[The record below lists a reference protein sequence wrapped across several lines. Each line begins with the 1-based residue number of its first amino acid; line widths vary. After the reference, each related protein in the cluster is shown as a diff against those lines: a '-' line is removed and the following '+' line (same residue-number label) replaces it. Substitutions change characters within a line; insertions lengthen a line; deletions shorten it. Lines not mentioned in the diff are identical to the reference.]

1 MKLLEKK
8 HSPSDIE
15 SKWYKH
21 WIEKKYFSSKE
32 SENHYTIVIPPPN
45 VTGKLHMGHVLN
57 NTIQDI
63 LIRKARME
71 GKNACWIPGTD
82 HASIATESKVT
93 KMLEEQ
99 GINKK
104 DLTRE
109 EFLKYAWEWKEEY
122 GGTIINQ
129 LQKLGCSCDWDKTS
143 FTMDEDYSKAVL
155 ESFVQ
160 LYNKGLIYKGSKLV
174 NWCPKSQTALSDEEV
189 MFKEVNGTLW
199 YIKYAINDSDTFIEI
214 ATTRPET
221 LLGDTAVAVNPSDD
235 RYKDLIGKTAI
246 IPIVNR
252 EVEII
257 ADDYVDVE
265 FGSGCVKITPAHDFN
280 DYEIGKRHNL
290 EMIRCLDFDG
300 KIENHDFIPQEL
312 RGLDRFEAREK
323 IIDMLKNQNLL
334 KGVEDHQIQIP
345 KGDRSKTILEPMVS
359 EQWFVKTDEVAKK
372 AIQVVEDDEI
382 RFIPKNWE
390 KTYFEWMYNIQDWC
404 ISRQQW
410 WGHRIP
416 AWYDD
421 EKNHYVGTSE
431 VNVREKYGLKDDV
444 QLTQDE
450 DVLDTW
456 FSSALW
462 PFSTLGWP
470 DDTEDLKSYY
480 PTTLLVTGFDIIFFW
495 VARMIMMGLYTME
508 NIPFKDILIH
518 GLVRDSQGRKMSK
531 SLGNTMDPLE
541 LSEKHGADALR
552 FSLIEKAN
560 PGQDV
565 PFDEEW
571 TVSAKKFGN
580 KIWNAAKFVHLYTD
594 ESTPSEISTI
604 SLIENKWILSRFN
617 ETLEEF
623 NELFEKYKISDAY
636 KLLYNF
642 LWSELFDWYFEFSKN
657 LFNDKDKKIE
667 TQTVLKSI
675 FLESLKLLNPAMPHI
690 TEEIWSSF
698 NENYIIDNSWPT
710 KYQQESVDIFEIDNL
725 KEIITKIRNFKST
738 YNLKNSLS
746 IDLYPASSY
755 PDWFINQLEKTAN
768 VIISTVENNVK
779 EGVVL
784 SFQSNEFE
792 FSILANKYI
801 DVENEIKRL
810 NKKREELSKSLEIS
824 NQRLNNDKFVENAK
838 QELIDQEK
846 QNVQNLNS
854 QIESINSTLKSLD
867 N

>member
-1 MKLLEKK
+1 MQDEKYDPL
-8 HSPSDIE
+8 S
-15 SKWYKH
+15 
-21 WIEKKYFSSKE
+21 IEKKWQKNWEQGNKFQPKDSDENFS
-32 SENHYTIVIPPPN
+32 IVIPPPN
-45 VTGKLHMGHVLN
+45 VTGSLHMGHALEHSIIDVITRIKRLQGFQ
-57 NTIQDI
+57 T
-63 LIRKARME
+63 L
-71 GKNACWIPGTD
+71 WLPGTD
-82 HASIATESKVT
+82 HAGIITQLLVEKE
-93 KMLEEQ
+93 LEEN
-99 GINKK
+99 GISKH
-104 DLTRE
+104 DLGRE
-109 EFLKYAWEWKEEY
+109 NFLAKVWEWKDKS
-122 GGTIINQ
+122 GDNITNQ
-129 LQKLGCSCDWDKTS
+129 MKTLGMSCDWS
-143 FTMDEDYSKAVL
+143 RERFTMDEGLSEAVVNV
-155 ESFVQ
+155 FVS
-160 LYNKGLIYKGSKLV
+160 LYENDLIYKGTRMV
-174 NWCPKSQTALSDEEV
+174 NWDTKLKSAVSDLEV
-189 MFKEVNGTLW
+189 TSSNELGKLW
-199 YIKYAINDSDTFIEI
+199 SINYKVGDSFIEI

-235 RYKDLIGKTAI
+235 RYKDLIGQTAT

-280 DYEIGKRHNL
+280 DYEIGIRNNL

-300 KIENHDFIPQEL
+300 KVEDHEFIPKEL

-334 KGVEDHQIQIP
+334 KGVKDHQIQIP
-345 KGDRSKTILEPMVS
+345 KGDRSKTVLEPMIS
-359 EQWFVKTDEVAKK
+359 EQWFVKTEEVAKK
-372 AIQVVEDDEI
+372 AIKVVEDDEI

-416 AWYDD
+416 AWYDG
-421 EKNHYVGTSE
+421 ENNHYVGASE
-431 VNVREKYGLKDDV
+431 VDVREKYGIKDNIK
-444 QLTQDE
+444 LTQDE

-470 DDTEDLKSYY
+470 EETEDLKSYY

-495 VARMIMMGLYTME
+495 VARMIMMGLYTMKS
-508 NIPFKDILIH
+508 IPFKDILIH

-594 ESTPSEISTI
+594 ESTPSEINSV
-604 SLIENKWILSRFN
+604 SLIENKWIISRFN

-657 LFNDKDKKIE
+657 LFNDEDKKNE

-698 NENYIIDNSWPT
+698 NEDYIIENTWPST
-710 KYQQESVDIFEIDNL
+710 FLEESGDIFEIENL

-738 YNLKNSLS
+738 YNLKNSLA
-746 IDLYPASSY
+746 IDLYSLNTY
-755 PDWFINQLEKTAN
+755 PDWFVNQLEKTAN
-768 VIISTVENNVK
+768 VNISVSESTLE

-784 SFQSNEFE
+784 SFQSNNFVL
-792 FSILANKYI
+792 SLLANNYI
-801 DVENEIKRL
+801 DVESEIKRL
-810 NKKREELSKSLEIS
+810 NKKKSELNKSLEIS
-824 NQRLNNDKFVENAK
+824 NNRLTNDKFVQNAK

-846 QNVQNLNS
+846 QNVQNLSS

>member
-1 MKLLEKK
+1 MQDEKYDPL
-8 HSPSDIE
+8 S
-15 SKWYKH
+15 
-21 WIEKKYFSSKE
+21 IEKKWQKNWEQGNKFQPKDSDKNFS
-32 SENHYTIVIPPPN
+32 IVIPPPN
-45 VTGKLHMGHVLN
+45 VTGSLHMGHALEHSIIDVITRIKRLQGFQ
-57 NTIQDI
+57 T
-63 LIRKARME
+63 L
-71 GKNACWIPGTD
+71 WLPGTD
-82 HASIATESKVT
+82 HAGIITQLLVEKE
-93 KMLEEQ
+93 LEEN
-99 GINKK
+99 GISKH
-104 DLTRE
+104 DLGRE
-109 EFLKYAWEWKEEY
+109 NFLAKVWEWKDKS
-122 GGTIINQ
+122 GDNITNQ
-129 LQKLGCSCDWDKTS
+129 MKTLGMSCDWS
-143 FTMDEDYSKAVL
+143 RERFTMDEGLSEAVINV
-155 ESFVQ
+155 FVS
-160 LYNKGLIYKGSKLV
+160 LYENDLIYKGTRMV
-174 NWCPKSQTALSDEEV
+174 NWDTKLKSAVSDLEV
-189 MFKEVNGTLW
+189 TSSNELGKLW
-199 YIKYAINDSDTFIEI
+199 TINYKVGDSSLEI

-235 RYKDLIGKTAI
+235 RYKDLIGQTAT

-252 EVEII
+252 EVKII

-300 KIENHDFIPQEL
+300 KIEDHEFIPHEL

-334 KGVEDHQIQIP
+334 KGVKDHQIQIP

-372 AIQVVEDDEI
+372 AIKVVEDDEI

-416 AWYDD
+416 AWYDA
-421 EKNHYVGTSE
+421 EQNHYVGTSE
-431 VNVREKYGLKDDV
+431 VNVREKYGLKDSIK
-444 QLTQDE
+444 LTQDE

-470 DDTEDLKSYY
+470 EDTEDLNSYY

-508 NIPFKDILIH
+508 SIPFKDILIH

-594 ESTPSEISTI
+594 ESTPSEISSVT
-604 SLIENKWILSRFN
+604 LIENKWIISRFN
-617 ETLEEF
+617 DTLEEF

-657 LFNDKDKKIE
+657 LFNDEDNKNE
-667 TQTVLKSI
+667 TQIVLKSI

-698 NENYIIDNSWPT
+698 NEDYIIENTWPST
-710 KYQQESVDIFEIDNL
+710 FHEESGDIFEIENL

-738 YNLKNSLS
+738 YNLKNSLA
-746 IDLYPASSY
+746 IDLYSLSTY
-755 PDWFINQLEKTAN
+755 PDWFVNQLEKTAN
-768 VIISTVENNVK
+768 VNISVIESSLE

-784 SFQSNEFE
+784 SFQSNDFVL
-792 FSILANKYI
+792 SLLANNYI
-801 DVENEIKRL
+801 DVESEIKRL
-810 NKKREELSKSLEIS
+810 KKKKSELNKSLEIS
-824 NQRLNNDKFVENAK
+824 DNRLTNEKFLQNAK

-846 QNVQNLNS
+846 QNVQNLSS
-854 QIESINSTLKSLD
+854 QIESINSTLNSL
-867 N
+867 NN

>member
-1 MKLLEKK
+1 MQNEKYDPL
-8 HSPSDIE
+8 S
-15 SKWYKH
+15 
-21 WIEKKYFSSKE
+21 IEKKWQKNWEQGNKFQPVDSDDNFS
-32 SENHYTIVIPPPN
+32 IVIPPPN
-45 VTGKLHMGHVLN
+45 VTGSLHMGHALEHSIIDVITRVKRLQGFQ
-57 NTIQDI
+57 T
-63 LIRKARME
+63 L
-71 GKNACWIPGTD
+71 WLPGTD
-82 HASIATESKVT
+82 HAGIITQLLVEKE
-93 KMLEEQ
+93 LEEN
-99 GINKK
+99 GISKH
-104 DLTRE
+104 DLGRE
-109 EFLKYAWEWKEEY
+109 NFLAKVWEWKEKS
-122 GGTIINQ
+122 GDNITNQ
-129 LQKLGCSCDWDKTS
+129 MKTLGMSCDWS
-143 FTMDEDYSKAVL
+143 RERFTMDEGLSQAVINV
-155 ESFVQ
+155 FVS
-160 LYNKGLIYKGSKLV
+160 LYENDLIYKGTRMV
-174 NWCPKSQTALSDEEV
+174 NWDTKLKSAVSDLEV
-189 MFKEVNGTLW
+189 TSSNELGKLW
-199 YIKYAINDSDTFIEI
+199 TINYKVGDSFIEI

-221 LLGDTAVAVNPSDD
+221 LLGDTAVAVNPSDE

-300 KIENHDFIPQEL
+300 KIENHEFIPQEL

-594 ESTPSEISTI
+594 ESTPSEISTV
-604 SLIENKWILSRFN
+604 SLIENKWIISRFN

-768 VIISTVENNVK
+768 VTISTGENNVK

>member
-1 MKLLEKK
+1 MQNEKYDPL
-8 HSPSDIE
+8 S
-15 SKWYKH
+15 
-21 WIEKKYFSSKE
+21 IEKKWQKNWEQGNKFQPTDSDENFS
-32 SENHYTIVIPPPN
+32 IVIPPPN
-45 VTGKLHMGHVLN
+45 VTGSLHMGHALEHSIIDVITRIKRLQGFQ
-57 NTIQDI
+57 T
-63 LIRKARME
+63 L
-71 GKNACWIPGTD
+71 WLPGTD
-82 HASIATESKVT
+82 HAGIITQLLVEKE
-93 KMLEEQ
+93 LEEN
-99 GINKK
+99 GISKH
-104 DLTRE
+104 DLGRE
-109 EFLKYAWEWKEEY
+109 NFLAKVWEWKEKS
-122 GGTIINQ
+122 GDNITNQ
-129 LQKLGCSCDWDKTS
+129 MKTLGMSCDWS
-143 FTMDEDYSKAVL
+143 RERFTMDEGLSQAVINV
-155 ESFVQ
+155 FVS
-160 LYNKGLIYKGSKLV
+160 LYENDLIYKGTRMV
-174 NWCPKSQTALSDEEV
+174 NWDTKLKSAVSDLEV
-189 MFKEVNGTLW
+189 TSSNELGKLW
-199 YIKYAINDSDTFIEI
+199 TINYKVGDSFIEI

-221 LLGDTAVAVNPSDD
+221 LLGDTAVAVNPSDK

-300 KIENHDFIPQEL
+300 KIENHEFIPQEL

-594 ESTPSEISTI
+594 ESTPSEISTV
-604 SLIENKWILSRFN
+604 SLIENKWIISRFN

-710 KYQQESVDIFEIDNL
+710 KYQQESVDIFEIENL
-725 KEIITKIRNFKST
+725 REIITKIRNFKST

-768 VIISTVENNVK
+768 VTISTVENNVK

>member
-1 MKLLEKK
+1 MQDEKYDPL
-8 HSPSDIE
+8 S
-15 SKWYKH
+15 
-21 WIEKKYFSSKE
+21 IEKKWQKNWEQGNKFQPKDSDKNFS
-32 SENHYTIVIPPPN
+32 IVIPPPN
-45 VTGKLHMGHVLN
+45 VTGSLHMGHALEHSIIDVITRIKRLQGFQ
-57 NTIQDI
+57 T
-63 LIRKARME
+63 L
-71 GKNACWIPGTD
+71 WLPGTD
-82 HASIATESKVT
+82 HAGIITQLLVEKE
-93 KMLEEQ
+93 LEEN
-99 GINKK
+99 GISKH
-104 DLTRE
+104 DLGRE
-109 EFLKYAWEWKEEY
+109 NFLAKVWEWKDKS
-122 GGTIINQ
+122 GDNITNQ
-129 LQKLGCSCDWDKTS
+129 MKTLGMSCDWS
-143 FTMDEDYSKAVL
+143 RERFTMDEGLSEAVINV
-155 ESFVQ
+155 FVS
-160 LYNKGLIYKGSKLV
+160 LYENDLIYKGTRMV
-174 NWCPKSQTALSDEEV
+174 NWDTKLKSAVSDLEV
-189 MFKEVNGTLW
+189 TSSNELGKLW
-199 YIKYAINDSDTFIEI
+199 TINYKVGDSSLEI

-235 RYKDLIGKTAI
+235 RYKDLIGQTAT

-252 EVEII
+252 EVKII

-300 KIENHDFIPQEL
+300 KIEDHEFIPHEL

-334 KGVEDHQIQIP
+334 KGVKDHQIQIP

-372 AIQVVEDDEI
+372 AIKVVEDDEI

-416 AWYDD
+416 AWYDA
-421 EKNHYVGTSE
+421 EQNHYVGTSE
-431 VNVREKYGLKDDV
+431 VNVREKYGLKDSIK
-444 QLTQDE
+444 LTQDE

-470 DDTEDLKSYY
+470 EDTEDLNSYY

-508 NIPFKDILIH
+508 SIPFKDILIH

-594 ESTPSEISTI
+594 ESTPSEISSV
-604 SLIENKWILSRFN
+604 SLIENKWIISRFN
-617 ETLEEF
+617 DTLEEF

-657 LFNDKDKKIE
+657 LFNDEDNKNE
-667 TQTVLKSI
+667 TQIVLKSI

-698 NENYIIDNSWPT
+698 NKDYIIENTWPST
-710 KYQQESVDIFEIDNL
+710 FHEESGDIFEIENL

-738 YNLKNSLS
+738 YNLKNSLA
-746 IDLYPASSY
+746 IDLYSLSTY
-755 PDWFINQLEKTAN
+755 PDWFVNQLEKTAN
-768 VIISTVENNVK
+768 VNISVIESSLE

-784 SFQSNEFE
+784 SFQSNDFVL
-792 FSILANKYI
+792 SLLANNYI
-801 DVENEIKRL
+801 DVESEIKRL
-810 NKKREELSKSLEIS
+810 KKKKSELNKSLEIS
-824 NQRLNNDKFVENAK
+824 NNRLTNEKFLQNAK

-846 QNVQNLNS
+846 QNLQNLSS
-854 QIESINSTLKSLD
+854 QIESINSTLNSL
-867 N
+867 NN

>member
-1 MKLLEKK
+1 MQNEKYDPI
-8 HSPSDIE
+8 S
-15 SKWYKH
+15 
-21 WIEKKYFSSKE
+21 IEKKWQKNWEQGNKFQPTDSDENFS
-32 SENHYTIVIPPPN
+32 IVIPPPN
-45 VTGKLHMGHVLN
+45 VTGSLHMGHALEHSIIDVI
-57 NTIQDI
+57 TR
-63 LIRKARME
+63 RKRLQ
-71 GKNACWIPGTD
+71 GFQTLWLPGTD
-82 HASIATESKVT
+82 HAGIITQLLVEKE
-93 KMLEEQ
+93 LEEN
-99 GINKK
+99 GISKH
-104 DLTRE
+104 DLGRE
-109 EFLKYAWEWKEEY
+109 NFLAKVWEWKEKS
-122 GGTIINQ
+122 GDNITNQ
-129 LQKLGCSCDWDKTS
+129 MKTLGMSCDWS
-143 FTMDEDYSKAVL
+143 RERFTMDEGLSQAVINV
-155 ESFVQ
+155 FVS
-160 LYNKGLIYKGSKLV
+160 LYENDLIYKGTRMV
-174 NWCPKSQTALSDEEV
+174 NWDTKLKSAVSDLEV
-189 MFKEVNGTLW
+189 TSSNELGKLW
-199 YIKYAINDSDTFIEI
+199 TINYKVGDSFIEI

-246 IPIVNR
+246 IPVVNR

-300 KIENHDFIPQEL
+300 KIENHNFIPKEL

-334 KGVEDHQIQIP
+334 KRVEDHQIQIP

-359 EQWFVKTDEVAKK
+359 EQWFVKTYEVAKK

-431 VNVREKYGLKDDV
+431 VNVREKYGLKDNV
-444 QLTQDE
+444 ELIQDE

-470 DDTEDLKSYY
+470 EDTEDLKSYY

-495 VARMIMMGLYTME
+495 VARMIMMGLYTTE

-594 ESTPSEISTI
+594 ESTPSEISTV
-604 SLIENKWILSRFN
+604 SLIENKWIISRFN
-617 ETLEEF
+617 ETLGEI

-657 LFNDKDKKIE
+657 LFIDEDKKFE

-675 FLESLKLLNPAMPHI
+675 FLDSLKLLNPAMPHI

-698 NENYIIDNSWPT
+698 NEYYIIDSSWPT
-710 KYQQESVDIFEIDNL
+710 RYQQELVDIFEIDNL
-725 KEIITKIRNFKST
+725 REIITKIRNFKST
-738 YNLKNSLS
+738 YNLKNSLI
-746 IDLYPASSY
+746 IDLYSAASY
-755 PDWFINQLEKTAN
+755 PDWFINQLEKTASVN
-768 VIISTVENNVK
+768 VSIAENNIK

-784 SFQSNEFE
+784 TFQSNKFE
-792 FSILANKYI
+792 FSTLANKYI
-801 DVENEIKRL
+801 DVANEIKRL
-810 NKKREELSKSLEIS
+810 NKKIKELSKSLEIS
-824 NQRLNNDKFVENAK
+824 NQRLNNDKFINNAK
-838 QELIDQEK
+838 QELIDHEK
-846 QNVQNLNS
+846 QNVQTLNS
-854 QIESINSTLKSLD
+854 QIDSMNSTLKSLD

>member
-1 MKLLEKK
+1 MQNEKYDPL
-8 HSPSDIE
+8 S
-15 SKWYKH
+15 
-21 WIEKKYFSSKE
+21 IEKKWQKNWEQGNKFQPTDSDENFS
-32 SENHYTIVIPPPN
+32 IVIPPPN
-45 VTGKLHMGHVLN
+45 VTGSLHMGHALEHSIIDVITRIKRLQGFQ
-57 NTIQDI
+57 T
-63 LIRKARME
+63 L
-71 GKNACWIPGTD
+71 WLPGTD
-82 HASIATESKVT
+82 HAGIITQLLVEKE
-93 KMLEEQ
+93 LEEN
-99 GINKK
+99 GISKH
-104 DLTRE
+104 DLGRE
-109 EFLKYAWEWKEEY
+109 NFLAKVWEWKEKS
-122 GGTIINQ
+122 GDNITNQ
-129 LQKLGCSCDWDKTS
+129 MKTLGMSCDWS
-143 FTMDEDYSKAVL
+143 RERFTMDEGLSQAVINV
-155 ESFVQ
+155 FVS
-160 LYNKGLIYKGSKLV
+160 LYENDLIYKGTRMV
-174 NWCPKSQTALSDEEV
+174 NWDTKLKSAVSDLEV
-189 MFKEVNGTLW
+189 TSSNELGKLW
-199 YIKYAINDSDTFIEI
+199 TINYKVGDSFIEI

-221 LLGDTAVAVNPSDD
+221 LLGDTAVAVNPSDE

-300 KIENHDFIPQEL
+300 KIENHEFIPQEL

-594 ESTPSEISTI
+594 ESTPSEISTV
-604 SLIENKWILSRFN
+604 SLIENKWIISRFN

-710 KYQQESVDIFEIDNL
+710 KYQQESVDIFEIENL
-725 KEIITKIRNFKST
+725 REIITKIRNFKST

>member
-1 MKLLEKK
+1 MQNEKYDPL
-8 HSPSDIE
+8 S
-15 SKWYKH
+15 
-21 WIEKKYFSSKE
+21 IEKKWQKNWEQGNKFQPIDSDENFS
-32 SENHYTIVIPPPN
+32 IVIPPPN
-45 VTGKLHMGHVLN
+45 VTGSLHMGHALEHSIIDVITRVKRLQGFQ
-57 NTIQDI
+57 T
-63 LIRKARME
+63 L
-71 GKNACWIPGTD
+71 WLPGTD
-82 HASIATESKVT
+82 HAGIITQLLVEKE
-93 KMLEEQ
+93 LEEN
-99 GINKK
+99 GISKH
-104 DLTRE
+104 DLGRE
-109 EFLKYAWEWKEEY
+109 NFLAKVWEWKEKS
-122 GGTIINQ
+122 GDNITNQ
-129 LQKLGCSCDWDKTS
+129 MKTLGMSCDWS
-143 FTMDEDYSKAVL
+143 RERFTMDEGLSQAVINV
-155 ESFVQ
+155 FVS
-160 LYNKGLIYKGSKLV
+160 LYENDLIYKGTRMV
-174 NWCPKSQTALSDEEV
+174 NWDTKLKSAVSDLEV
-189 MFKEVNGTLW
+189 TSSNELGKLW
-199 YIKYAINDSDTFIEI
+199 TINYKVGDSFIEI

-221 LLGDTAVAVNPSDD
+221 LLGDTAVAVNPSDE

-300 KIENHDFIPQEL
+300 KIENHEFIPQEL

-594 ESTPSEISTI
+594 ESTPSEISTV
-604 SLIENKWILSRFN
+604 SLIENKWIISRFN

-657 LFNDKDKKIE
+657 LFNDEDKKIE

-710 KYQQESVDIFEIDNL
+710 KYQQESVDIFEIENL
-725 KEIITKIRNFKST
+725 REIITKIRNFKST

-768 VIISTVENNVK
+768 VTISTVENNVK

>member
-1 MKLLEKK
+1 MQNEKYDPL
-8 HSPSDIE
+8 S
-15 SKWYKH
+15 
-21 WIEKKYFSSKE
+21 IEKKWQKNWEQGNKFQPTDSDENFS
-32 SENHYTIVIPPPN
+32 IVIPPPN
-45 VTGKLHMGHVLN
+45 VTGSLHMGHALEHSIIDVITRVKRLQGFQ
-57 NTIQDI
+57 T
-63 LIRKARME
+63 L
-71 GKNACWIPGTD
+71 WLPGTD
-82 HASIATESKVT
+82 HAGIITQLLVEKE
-93 KMLEEQ
+93 LEEN
-99 GINKK
+99 GISKH
-104 DLTRE
+104 DLGRE
-109 EFLKYAWEWKEEY
+109 NFLAKVWEWKEKS
-122 GGTIINQ
+122 GDNITNQ
-129 LQKLGCSCDWDKTS
+129 MKTLGMSCDWS
-143 FTMDEDYSKAVL
+143 RERFTMDEGLSQAVINV
-155 ESFVQ
+155 FVS
-160 LYNKGLIYKGSKLV
+160 LYENDLIYKGTRMV
-174 NWCPKSQTALSDEEV
+174 NWDTKLKSAVSDLEV
-189 MFKEVNGTLW
+189 TSSNELGKLW
-199 YIKYAINDSDTFIEI
+199 TINYKVGDSFIEI

-300 KIENHDFIPQEL
+300 KIENHEFIPQEL

-710 KYQQESVDIFEIDNL
+710 KYQQESVDIFEIENL
-725 KEIITKIRNFKST
+725 REIITKIRNFKST

>member
-1 MKLLEKK
+1 MQNEKYDPL
-8 HSPSDIE
+8 S
-15 SKWYKH
+15 
-21 WIEKKYFSSKE
+21 IEKKWQKNWEQGNKFQPVDSDDNFS
-32 SENHYTIVIPPPN
+32 IVIPPPN
-45 VTGKLHMGHVLN
+45 VTGSLHMGHALEHSIIDVITRVKRLQGFQ
-57 NTIQDI
+57 T
-63 LIRKARME
+63 L
-71 GKNACWIPGTD
+71 WLPGTD
-82 HASIATESKVT
+82 HAGIITQLLVEKE
-93 KMLEEQ
+93 LEEN
-99 GINKK
+99 GISKH
-104 DLTRE
+104 DLGRE
-109 EFLKYAWEWKEEY
+109 NFLAKVWEWKEKS
-122 GGTIINQ
+122 GDNITNQ
-129 LQKLGCSCDWDKTS
+129 MKTLGMSCDWS
-143 FTMDEDYSKAVL
+143 RERFTMDEGLSQAVINV
-155 ESFVQ
+155 FVS
-160 LYNKGLIYKGSKLV
+160 LYENDLIYKGTRMV
-174 NWCPKSQTALSDEEV
+174 NWDTKLKSAVSDLEV
-189 MFKEVNGTLW
+189 TSSNELGKLW
-199 YIKYAINDSDTFIEI
+199 TINYKVGDSFIEI

-221 LLGDTAVAVNPSDD
+221 LLGDTAVAVNPSDE

-300 KIENHDFIPQEL
+300 KIENHEFIPQEL

-359 EQWFVKTDEVAKK
+359 EQWFVKTEEVAKK

-594 ESTPSEISTI
+594 ESTPSEISTV
-604 SLIENKWILSRFN
+604 SLIENKWIISRFN

-657 LFNDKDKKIE
+657 LFNNKDKKIE

-710 KYQQESVDIFEIDNL
+710 KYQQESVDIFEIENL
-725 KEIITKIRNFKST
+725 REIITKIRNFKST

>member
-1 MKLLEKK
+1 MQNEKYDPL
-8 HSPSDIE
+8 S
-15 SKWYKH
+15 
-21 WIEKKYFSSKE
+21 IEKKWQKNWEQGNKFQPVDSDDNFS
-32 SENHYTIVIPPPN
+32 IVIPPPN
-45 VTGKLHMGHVLN
+45 VTGSLHMGHALEHSIIDVITRVKRLQGFQ
-57 NTIQDI
+57 T
-63 LIRKARME
+63 L
-71 GKNACWIPGTD
+71 WLPGTD
-82 HASIATESKVT
+82 HAGIITQLLVEKE
-93 KMLEEQ
+93 LEEN
-99 GINKK
+99 GISKH
-104 DLTRE
+104 DLGRE
-109 EFLKYAWEWKEEY
+109 NFLAKVWEWKEKS
-122 GGTIINQ
+122 GDNITNQ
-129 LQKLGCSCDWDKTS
+129 MKTLGMSCDWS
-143 FTMDEDYSKAVL
+143 RERFTMDEGLSQAVINV
-155 ESFVQ
+155 FVS
-160 LYNKGLIYKGSKLV
+160 LYENDLIYKGTRMV
-174 NWCPKSQTALSDEEV
+174 NWDTKLKSAVSDLEV
-189 MFKEVNGTLW
+189 TSSNELGKLW
-199 YIKYAINDSDTFIEI
+199 TINYKVGDSFIEI

-300 KIENHDFIPQEL
+300 KIENHEFIPQEL

-421 EKNHYVGTSE
+421 EANHYVGTSE

-594 ESTPSEISTI
+594 ESTPSEISTV
-604 SLIENKWILSRFN
+604 SLIENKWIISSFN
-617 ETLEEF
+617 KTLEEF

-710 KYQQESVDIFEIDNL
+710 KYQQESVDIFEIENL
-725 KEIITKIRNFKST
+725 REIITKIRNFKST

>member
-1 MKLLEKK
+1 MQNEKYDPL
-8 HSPSDIE
+8 S
-15 SKWYKH
+15 
-21 WIEKKYFSSKE
+21 IEKKWQKNWEQGNKFQPVDSDENFS
-32 SENHYTIVIPPPN
+32 IVIPPPN
-45 VTGKLHMGHVLN
+45 VTGSLHMGHALEHSIIDVITRVKRLQGFQ
-57 NTIQDI
+57 T
-63 LIRKARME
+63 L
-71 GKNACWIPGTD
+71 WLPGTD
-82 HASIATESKVT
+82 HAGIITQLLVEKE
-93 KMLEEQ
+93 LEEN
-99 GINKK
+99 GISKH
-104 DLTRE
+104 DLGRE
-109 EFLKYAWEWKEEY
+109 NFLAKVWEWKEKS
-122 GGTIINQ
+122 GDNITNQ
-129 LQKLGCSCDWDKTS
+129 MRTLGMSCDWS
-143 FTMDEDYSKAVL
+143 RERFTMDEGLSQAVINV
-155 ESFVQ
+155 FVS
-160 LYNKGLIYKGSKLV
+160 LYENDLIYKGTRMV
-174 NWCPKSQTALSDEEV
+174 NWDTKLKSAVSDLEV
-189 MFKEVNGTLW
+189 TSSNELGKLW
-199 YIKYAINDSDTFIEI
+199 TINYKVGDSFIEI

-235 RYKDLIGKTAI
+235 RYKNLIGKTAI

-257 ADDYVDVE
+257 GDDYVDIE

-431 VNVREKYGLKDDV
+431 INVREKYGLKDNV
-444 QLTQDE
+444 QLSQDE

-594 ESTPSEISTI
+594 ESTPSEISTV
-604 SLIENKWILSRFN
+604 SLIENKWIISRFN

-768 VIISTVENNVK
+768 VTISTVENNLK

>member
-1 MKLLEKK
+1 MQNEKYDPL
-8 HSPSDIE
+8 S
-15 SKWYKH
+15 
-21 WIEKKYFSSKE
+21 IEKKWQKNWEQGNKFQPIDSDQNFS
-32 SENHYTIVIPPPN
+32 IVIPPPN
-45 VTGKLHMGHVLN
+45 VTGSLHMGHALEHSIIDVITRIKRLQGFQ
-57 NTIQDI
+57 T
-63 LIRKARME
+63 L
-71 GKNACWIPGTD
+71 WLPGTD
-82 HASIATESKVT
+82 HAGIITQLLVEKE
-93 KMLEEQ
+93 LEEN
-99 GINKK
+99 GISKH
-104 DLTRE
+104 DLGRE
-109 EFLKYAWEWKEEY
+109 NFLAKVWEWKEKS
-122 GGTIINQ
+122 GDNITNQ
-129 LQKLGCSCDWDKTS
+129 MKTLGMSCDWS
-143 FTMDEDYSKAVL
+143 RERFTMDEGLSQAVINV
-155 ESFVQ
+155 FVS
-160 LYNKGLIYKGSKLV
+160 LYENDLIYKGTRMV
-174 NWCPKSQTALSDEEV
+174 NWDTKLKSAVSDLEV
-189 MFKEVNGTLW
+189 TSSNELGKLW
-199 YIKYAINDSDTFIEI
+199 TINYKVGDSFIEI

-221 LLGDTAVAVNPSDD
+221 LLGDTAVAVNPSDE

-300 KIENHDFIPQEL
+300 KIENHEFIPQEL

-359 EQWFVKTDEVAKK
+359 EQWFVKTEEVAKK

-594 ESTPSEISTI
+594 ESTPSEIRTV
-604 SLIENKWILSRFN
+604 SLIENKWIISRFN
-617 ETLEEF
+617 ETIEEF

-710 KYQQESVDIFEIDNL
+710 KYQQESVDIFEIENL
-725 KEIITKIRNFKST
+725 REIITKIRNFKST

>member
-1 MKLLEKK
+1 MQDEKYDPL
-8 HSPSDIE
+8 S
-15 SKWYKH
+15 
-21 WIEKKYFSSKE
+21 IEKKWQKNWEQGNKFQPKDSDKNFS
-32 SENHYTIVIPPPN
+32 IVIPPPN
-45 VTGKLHMGHVLN
+45 VTGSLHMGHALEHSIIDVITRIKRLQGFQ
-57 NTIQDI
+57 T
-63 LIRKARME
+63 L
-71 GKNACWIPGTD
+71 WLPGTD
-82 HASIATESKVT
+82 HAGIITQLLVEKE
-93 KMLEEQ
+93 LEEN
-99 GINKK
+99 GISKH
-104 DLTRE
+104 DLGRE
-109 EFLKYAWEWKEEY
+109 NFLAKVWEWKDKS
-122 GGTIINQ
+122 GDNITNQ
-129 LQKLGCSCDWDKTS
+129 MKTLGMSCDWS
-143 FTMDEDYSKAVL
+143 RERFTMDEGLSEAVINV
-155 ESFVQ
+155 FVS
-160 LYNKGLIYKGSKLV
+160 LYENDLIYKGTRMV
-174 NWCPKSQTALSDEEV
+174 NWDTKLKSAVSDLEV
-189 MFKEVNGTLW
+189 TSSNELGKLW
-199 YIKYAINDSDTFIEI
+199 TINYKVGDSSIEI

-235 RYKDLIGKTAI
+235 RYKDLIGQTAT

-252 EVEII
+252 EVKII

-300 KIENHDFIPQEL
+300 KIEDHEFIPHEL

-334 KGVEDHQIQIP
+334 KGVKDHQIQIP

-372 AIQVVEDDEI
+372 AIKVVEDDEI

-416 AWYDD
+416 AWYDA
-421 EKNHYVGTSE
+421 EQNHYVGTSE
-431 VNVREKYGLKDDV
+431 VNVREKYGLKDSIK
-444 QLTQDE
+444 LTQDE

-470 DDTEDLKSYY
+470 EDTEDLNSYY

-508 NIPFKDILIH
+508 SIPFKDILIH

-594 ESTPSEISTI
+594 ESTPSEISSV
-604 SLIENKWILSRFN
+604 SLVENKWIISRFN
-617 ETLEEF
+617 DTLEEF

-657 LFNDKDKKIE
+657 LFNDEDKKNE

-698 NENYIIDNSWPT
+698 NEDYIIENTWPST
-710 KYQQESVDIFEIDNL
+710 FLEESGDFFEIENL

-738 YNLKNSLS
+738 YNLKNSLA
-746 IDLYPASSY
+746 IDLYSLSTY
-755 PDWFINQLEKTAN
+755 PDWFVNQLEKTAN
-768 VIISTVENNVK
+768 VNISVIESSLE

-784 SFQSNEFE
+784 SFQSNDFVL
-792 FSILANKYI
+792 SLLASNYI
-801 DVENEIKRL
+801 DVESEIKRL
-810 NKKREELSKSLEIS
+810 KKKKSELNKSLEIS
-824 NQRLNNDKFVENAK
+824 DNRLTNEKFLQNAK

-846 QNVQNLNS
+846 QNVQNLSS
-854 QIESINSTLKSLD
+854 QIESINSTLNSL
-867 N
+867 NN

>member
-1 MKLLEKK
+1 MQDEKYDPL
-8 HSPSDIE
+8 S
-15 SKWYKH
+15 
-21 WIEKKYFSSKE
+21 IEKKWQKNWEHGNKFQPKDSDENFS
-32 SENHYTIVIPPPN
+32 IVIPPPN
-45 VTGKLHMGHVLN
+45 VTGSLHMGHALEHSIIDVITRIKRLQGFQ
-57 NTIQDI
+57 T
-63 LIRKARME
+63 L
-71 GKNACWIPGTD
+71 WLPGTD
-82 HASIATESKVT
+82 HAGIITQLLVEKE
-93 KMLEEQ
+93 LEEN
-99 GINKK
+99 GISKH
-104 DLTRE
+104 DLGRE
-109 EFLKYAWEWKEEY
+109 NFLAKVWEWKDKS
-122 GGTIINQ
+122 GDNITNQ
-129 LQKLGCSCDWDKTS
+129 MKTLGMSCDWS
-143 FTMDEDYSKAVL
+143 RERFTMDEGLSEAVVNV
-155 ESFVQ
+155 FVS
-160 LYNKGLIYKGSKLV
+160 LYENDLIYKGTRMV
-174 NWCPKSQTALSDEEV
+174 NWDTKLKSAVSDLEV
-189 MFKEVNGTLW
+189 TSSNELGKLW
-199 YIKYAINDSDTFIEI
+199 TINYKVGDSFIEI

-235 RYKDLIGKTAI
+235 RYKDLIGQTAT

-280 DYEIGKRHNL
+280 DYEIGKRNNL

-300 KIENHDFIPQEL
+300 KVEDHEFIPKEL

-334 KGVEDHQIQIP
+334 KGVKDHQIQIP
-345 KGDRSKTILEPMVS
+345 KGDRSKTVLEPMIS
-359 EQWFVKTDEVAKK
+359 EQWFVKTEEVAKK
-372 AIQVVEDDEI
+372 AIKVVEDDEI

-416 AWYDD
+416 AWYDG
-421 EKNHYVGTSE
+421 ENNHYVGASE
-431 VNVREKYGLKDDV
+431 VDVREKYGIKDNIK
-444 QLTQDE
+444 LTQDE

-470 DDTEDLKSYY
+470 EETEDLKSYY

-495 VARMIMMGLYTME
+495 VARMIMMGLYTMKS
-508 NIPFKDILIH
+508 IPFKDILIH

-594 ESTPSEISTI
+594 ESTPSEINSV
-604 SLIENKWILSRFN
+604 SLIENKWIISRFN

-657 LFNDKDKKIE
+657 LFNDEDKKNE

-698 NENYIIDNSWPT
+698 NEDYIIENTWPST
-710 KYQQESVDIFEIDNL
+710 FLEESGDIFEIENL

-738 YNLKNSLS
+738 YNLKNSLA
-746 IDLYPASSY
+746 IDLYSLNTY
-755 PDWFINQLEKTAN
+755 PDWFVNQLEKTAN
-768 VIISTVENNVK
+768 VNISVSESILD

-784 SFQSNEFE
+784 SFQSNNFVL
-792 FSILANKYI
+792 SLLANNYI
-801 DVENEIKRL
+801 DVESEIKRL
-810 NKKREELSKSLEIS
+810 NKKKSELNKSLEIS
-824 NQRLNNDKFVENAK
+824 NNRLTNDKFVKNAK

-846 QNVQNLNS
+846 QNVQNLSS

>member
-1 MKLLEKK
+1 MQNEKYDPL
-8 HSPSDIE
+8 S
-15 SKWYKH
+15 
-21 WIEKKYFSSKE
+21 IEKKWQKNWEQGNKFQPTDSDENFS
-32 SENHYTIVIPPPN
+32 IVIPPPN
-45 VTGKLHMGHVLN
+45 VTGSLHMGHALEHSIIDVITRVKRLQGFQ
-57 NTIQDI
+57 T
-63 LIRKARME
+63 L
-71 GKNACWIPGTD
+71 WLPGTD
-82 HASIATESKVT
+82 HAGIITQLLVEKE
-93 KMLEEQ
+93 LEEN
-99 GINKK
+99 GISKH
-104 DLTRE
+104 DLGRE
-109 EFLKYAWEWKEEY
+109 NFLAKVWEWKEKS
-122 GGTIINQ
+122 GDNITNQ
-129 LQKLGCSCDWDKTS
+129 MKTLGMSCDWS
-143 FTMDEDYSKAVL
+143 RERFTMDEGLSQAVINV
-155 ESFVQ
+155 FVS
-160 LYNKGLIYKGSKLV
+160 LYENDLIYKGTRMV
-174 NWCPKSQTALSDEEV
+174 NWDTKLKSAVSDLEV
-189 MFKEVNGTLW
+189 TSSNELGKLW
-199 YIKYAINDSDTFIEI
+199 TINYRVGDSFIEI

-221 LLGDTAVAVNPSDD
+221 LLGDTAVAVNPSDK

-300 KIENHDFIPQEL
+300 KIENHEFIPQEL

-746 IDLYPASSY
+746 IDLYPSSSY

-768 VIISTVENNVK
+768 VTISTVENNVK
-779 EGVVL
+779 EGVIL

-801 DVENEIKRL
+801 DVENEINRL

-824 NQRLNNDKFVENAK
+824 NQRLNNEKFVENAK

>member
-1 MKLLEKK
+1 MQNEKYDPL
-8 HSPSDIE
+8 S
-15 SKWYKH
+15 
-21 WIEKKYFSSKE
+21 IEKKWQKNWEQGNKFQPIDSDENFS
-32 SENHYTIVIPPPN
+32 IVIPPPN
-45 VTGKLHMGHVLN
+45 VTGSLHMGHALEHSIIDVITRVKRLQGFQ
-57 NTIQDI
+57 T
-63 LIRKARME
+63 L
-71 GKNACWIPGTD
+71 WLPGTD
-82 HASIATESKVT
+82 HAGIITQLLVEKE
-93 KMLEEQ
+93 LEEN
-99 GINKK
+99 GISKH
-104 DLTRE
+104 DLGRE
-109 EFLKYAWEWKEEY
+109 NFLAKVWEWKEKS
-122 GGTIINQ
+122 GDNITNQ
-129 LQKLGCSCDWDKTS
+129 MKTLGMSCDWS
-143 FTMDEDYSKAVL
+143 RERFTMDEGLSQAVINV
-155 ESFVQ
+155 FVS
-160 LYNKGLIYKGSKLV
+160 LYENDLIYKGTRMV
-174 NWCPKSQTALSDEEV
+174 NWDTKLKSAVSDLEV
-189 MFKEVNGTLW
+189 TSSNELGKLW
-199 YIKYAINDSDTFIEI
+199 TINYKVGDSFIEI

-235 RYKDLIGKTAI
+235 RYKNLIGKTAI

-257 ADDYVDVE
+257 ADDYVDIE

-300 KIENHDFIPQEL
+300 KIENHEFIPQEL

-594 ESTPSEISTI
+594 ESTPSEISTV
-604 SLIENKWILSRFN
+604 SLIENKWIISRFN

-710 KYQQESVDIFEIDNL
+710 KYQQESVDIFEIENL
-725 KEIITKIRNFKST
+725 REIITKIRNFKST

-801 DVENEIKRL
+801 DVENEINRL

>member
-1 MKLLEKK
+1 MQNEKYDPL
-8 HSPSDIE
+8 S
-15 SKWYKH
+15 
-21 WIEKKYFSSKE
+21 IEKKWQKNWEQGNKFQPVDSDDNFS
-32 SENHYTIVIPPPN
+32 IVIPPPN
-45 VTGKLHMGHVLN
+45 VTGSLHMGHALEHSIIDVITRVKRLQGFQ
-57 NTIQDI
+57 T
-63 LIRKARME
+63 L
-71 GKNACWIPGTD
+71 WLPGTD
-82 HASIATESKVT
+82 HAGIITQLLVEKE
-93 KMLEEQ
+93 LEEN
-99 GINKK
+99 GISKH
-104 DLTRE
+104 DLGRE
-109 EFLKYAWEWKEEY
+109 NFLAKVWEWKEKS
-122 GGTIINQ
+122 GDNITNQ
-129 LQKLGCSCDWDKTS
+129 MKTLGMSCDWS
-143 FTMDEDYSKAVL
+143 RERFTMDEGLSQAVINV
-155 ESFVQ
+155 FVS
-160 LYNKGLIYKGSKLV
+160 LYENDLIYKGTRMV
-174 NWCPKSQTALSDEEV
+174 NWDTKLKSAVSDLEV
-189 MFKEVNGTLW
+189 TSSNELGKLW
-199 YIKYAINDSDTFIEI
+199 TINYKVGDSFIEI

-221 LLGDTAVAVNPSDD
+221 LLGDTAVAVNPSDE

-594 ESTPSEISTI
+594 ESTPSEISTV
-604 SLIENKWILSRFN
+604 SLIENKWIVSRFN

-710 KYQQESVDIFEIDNL
+710 KYQQESVDIFEIENL
-725 KEIITKIRNFKST
+725 REIITKIRNFKST

-768 VIISTVENNVK
+768 VTISTVENNVK

>member
-1 MKLLEKK
+1 MQNEKYDPL
-8 HSPSDIE
+8 S
-15 SKWYKH
+15 
-21 WIEKKYFSSKE
+21 IEKKWQKNWEQGNKFQPVDSDENFS
-32 SENHYTIVIPPPN
+32 IVIPPPN
-45 VTGKLHMGHVLN
+45 VTGSLHMGHALEHSIIDVITRVKRLQGFQ
-57 NTIQDI
+57 T
-63 LIRKARME
+63 L
-71 GKNACWIPGTD
+71 WLPGTD
-82 HASIATESKVT
+82 HAGIITQLLVEKE
-93 KMLEEQ
+93 LEEN
-99 GINKK
+99 GISKH
-104 DLTRE
+104 DLGRE
-109 EFLKYAWEWKEEY
+109 NFLAKVWEWKEKS
-122 GGTIINQ
+122 GDNITNQ
-129 LQKLGCSCDWDKTS
+129 MKTLGMSCDWS
-143 FTMDEDYSKAVL
+143 RERFTMDEGLSQAVINV
-155 ESFVQ
+155 FVS
-160 LYNKGLIYKGSKLV
+160 LYENDLIYKGTRMV
-174 NWCPKSQTALSDEEV
+174 NWDTKLKSAVSDLEV
-189 MFKEVNGTLW
+189 TSANELGKLW
-199 YIKYAINDSDTFIEI
+199 AINYKVGDSFIEI

-257 ADDYVDVE
+257 ADEYVDVE

-300 KIENHDFIPQEL
+300 KIENHEFIPQEL

-323 IIDMLKNQNLL
+323 IIDILKNQNLL

-571 TVSAKKFGN
+571 TISAKKFGN

>member
-1 MKLLEKK
+1 MQNEKYDPL
-8 HSPSDIE
+8 S
-15 SKWYKH
+15 
-21 WIEKKYFSSKE
+21 IEKKWQKNWEQGNKFQPTDSDENFS
-32 SENHYTIVIPPPN
+32 IVIPPPN
-45 VTGKLHMGHVLN
+45 VTGSLHMGHALEHSIIDVITRVKRLQGFQ
-57 NTIQDI
+57 T
-63 LIRKARME
+63 L
-71 GKNACWIPGTD
+71 WLPGTD
-82 HASIATESKVT
+82 HAGIITQLLVEKE
-93 KMLEEQ
+93 LEEN
-99 GINKK
+99 GISKH
-104 DLTRE
+104 DLGRE
-109 EFLKYAWEWKEEY
+109 NFLAKVWEWKEKS
-122 GGTIINQ
+122 GDNITNQ
-129 LQKLGCSCDWDKTS
+129 MKTLGMSCDWS
-143 FTMDEDYSKAVL
+143 RERFTMDEGLSQAVINV
-155 ESFVQ
+155 FVS
-160 LYNKGLIYKGSKLV
+160 LYENDLIYKGTRMV
-174 NWCPKSQTALSDEEV
+174 NWDTKLKSAVSDLEV
-189 MFKEVNGTLW
+189 TSSNELGKLW
-199 YIKYAINDSDTFIEI
+199 TINYKVGDSFIEI

-221 LLGDTAVAVNPSDD
+221 LLGDTAVAVNPSDK

-801 DVENEIKRL
+801 DVENEINRL

-824 NQRLNNDKFVENAK
+824 NQRLNNEKFVENAK

>member
-1 MKLLEKK
+1 MQDEKYDPL
-8 HSPSDIE
+8 S
-15 SKWYKH
+15 
-21 WIEKKYFSSKE
+21 IEKKWQKNWEQGNKFQPKDSDENFS
-32 SENHYTIVIPPPN
+32 IVIPPPN
-45 VTGKLHMGHVLN
+45 VTGSLHMGHALEHSIIDVITRIKRLQGFQ
-57 NTIQDI
+57 T
-63 LIRKARME
+63 L
-71 GKNACWIPGTD
+71 WLPGTD
-82 HASIATESKVT
+82 HAGIITQLLVEKE
-93 KMLEEQ
+93 LEEN
-99 GINKK
+99 GISKH
-104 DLTRE
+104 DLGRE
-109 EFLKYAWEWKEEY
+109 NFLAKVWEWKDKS
-122 GGTIINQ
+122 GDNITNQ
-129 LQKLGCSCDWDKTS
+129 MKTLGMSCDWS
-143 FTMDEDYSKAVL
+143 RERFTMDEGLSEAVVNV
-155 ESFVQ
+155 FVS
-160 LYNKGLIYKGSKLV
+160 LYENDLIYKGTRMV
-174 NWCPKSQTALSDEEV
+174 NWDTKLKSAVSDLEV
-189 MFKEVNGTLW
+189 TSSNELGKLW
-199 YIKYAINDSDTFIEI
+199 SINYKVGDSFIEI

-235 RYKDLIGKTAI
+235 RYKDLIGQTAT

-280 DYEIGKRHNL
+280 DYEIGKRNNL

-300 KIENHDFIPQEL
+300 KVEDHEFIPKEL

-334 KGVEDHQIQIP
+334 KGVKDHQIQIP
-345 KGDRSKTILEPMVS
+345 KGDRSKTVLEPMIS
-359 EQWFVKTDEVAKK
+359 EQWFVKTEEVAKK
-372 AIQVVEDDEI
+372 AIKVVEDDEI

-416 AWYDD
+416 AWYDG
-421 EKNHYVGTSE
+421 ENNHYVGASE
-431 VNVREKYGLKDDV
+431 VDVREKYGIKDNIK
-444 QLTQDE
+444 LTQDE

-470 DDTEDLKSYY
+470 EETEDLKSYY

-495 VARMIMMGLYTME
+495 VARMIMMGLYTMKS
-508 NIPFKDILIH
+508 IPFKDILIH

-594 ESTPSEISTI
+594 ESTPSEINSV
-604 SLIENKWILSRFN
+604 SLIENKWIISRFN

-657 LFNDKDKKIE
+657 LFNDEDKKNE

-698 NENYIIDNSWPT
+698 NEDYIIENTWPST
-710 KYQQESVDIFEIDNL
+710 FLEESGDIFEIENL

-738 YNLKNSLS
+738 YNLKNSLA
-746 IDLYPASSY
+746 IDLYSLNTY
-755 PDWFINQLEKTAN
+755 PDWFVNQLEKTAN
-768 VIISTVENNVK
+768 VNISVSESTLE

-784 SFQSNEFE
+784 SFQSNNFVL
-792 FSILANKYI
+792 SLLANNYI
-801 DVENEIKRL
+801 DVESEIKRL
-810 NKKREELSKSLEIS
+810 NKKKSELNKSLEIS
-824 NQRLNNDKFVENAK
+824 NNRLTNDKFVQNAK

-846 QNVQNLNS
+846 QNVQNLSS